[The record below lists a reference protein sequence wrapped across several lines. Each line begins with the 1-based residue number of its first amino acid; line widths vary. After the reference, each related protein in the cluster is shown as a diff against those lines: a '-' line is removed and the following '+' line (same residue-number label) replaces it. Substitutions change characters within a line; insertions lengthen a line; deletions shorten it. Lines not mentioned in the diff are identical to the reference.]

1 METNRLKQFCTVVE
15 TGSLSGAADLLG
27 ITHSG
32 LHKSLR
38 VLEGELG
45 FTLTVG
51 KGRGIEITERGRQF
65 YPSAIEI
72 LKTIEKACRNDSMP
86 DSEEYRIGSLEIF
99 LKLLPKQLL
108 TNPAFSHR
116 RICFQEMGPGEIESA
131 VQNRILDVG
140 ITYIPMPTE
149 GVEYLRIGKF
159 RMGVFC
165 AQAGLASKPLSEI
178 PFVVPSAS
186 LNTNPL
192 DILNNDGWKE
202 GLFLRKVAYKA
213 SSLATAVDIVRMG
226 KAAVFMPTFLK
237 NSFDVRLYE
246 KECPVR
252 KDIREAF
259 LVLRS
264 NKAESKEEKVL
275 AKALRGQLRVD

>member
-45 FTLTVG
+45 FTLTIG
-51 KGRGIEITERGRQF
+51 KGRGIEITERGRKF
-65 YPSAIEI
+65 YPSAVEI
-72 LKTIEKACRNDSMP
+72 LKTVDKACRNDATP
-86 DSEEYRIGSLEIF
+86 DSAEYRIGSLEIF
-99 LKLLPKQLL
+99 LKLLPEQMLS
-108 TNPAFSHR
+108 TPDFSKR
-116 RICFQEMGPGEIESA
+116 RICFQEMRPGEIESA
-131 VQNRILDVG
+131 VQKRILDVG
-140 ITYIPMPTE
+140 ITYIPVPTE
-149 GVEYLRIGKF
+149 GVEYLRVGKF

-165 AQAGLASKPLSEI
+165 AHSKLASLPLGEV

-186 LNTNPL
+186 LTSNPL

-213 SSLATAVDIVRMG
+213 SSLATAMEIVKTG
-226 KAAVFMPTFLK
+226 KAAVFMPSFLK
-237 NSFDVRLYE
+237 NSFGISLYE
-246 KECPVR
+246 KECPAKKDVR
-252 KDIREAF
+252 EVF
-259 LVLRS
+259 LVLPS
-264 NKAESKEEKVL
+264 NKAEAKEEKVL
-275 AKALRGQLRVD
+275 AKALRGHLRID